1 MDYFACFIIGLV
13 GLFGGLVLGL
23 HIAEAML
30 LDIQRKLKQLEQ
42 KVQQQ
47 PNAASTLDSGFCPIS
62 GLSNDFLRDCSE
74 RSLQPDSRTKEIC
87 A

>member
-42 KVQQQ
+42 KIQQQ
-47 PNAASTLDSGFCPIS
+47 PTTVLALDSGFCPIS
-62 GLSNDFLRDCSE
+62 WLPNDFLRDCSE
-74 RSLQPDSRTKEIC
+74 REP